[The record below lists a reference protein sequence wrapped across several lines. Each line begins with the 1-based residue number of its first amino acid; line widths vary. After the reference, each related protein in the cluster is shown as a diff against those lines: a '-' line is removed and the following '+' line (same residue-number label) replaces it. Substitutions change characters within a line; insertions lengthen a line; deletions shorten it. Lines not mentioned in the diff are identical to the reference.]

1 MKIRFLHCLLAFC
14 LSGCATPGGTTFLG
28 TMVGSV
34 VGASVGALA
43 DGGPKGRGRTRNIF
57 IGATIGAA
65 IGATTG
71 FFTEPKTDRKNPA
84 PFETL
89 KEPRTD
95 LTAILPNDSA
105 PPILVPPRV
114 DSYFVDDQIRGN
126 VFVPGHMEY
135 QIKEPAR
142 WTK

>member
-1 MKIRFLHCLLAFC
+1 MKKAFAYCLLAIY

-28 TMVGSV
+28 SLVGSV
-34 VGASVGALA
+34 VGASIGALA

-57 IGATIGAA
+57 IGATFGAA

-71 FFTEPKTDRKNPA
+71 FIAERKSEKKSTEPLDTATTARP
-84 PFETL
+84 
-89 KEPRTD
+89 D
-95 LTAILPNDSA
+95 LTTVLPSDSA

-126 VFVPGHMEY
+126 VFVPGHLEY